1 MNACGQH
8 SLANIGFHGSS
19 IRTNGLIAPALQVLL
34 GGGPLKNGEG
44 RVSDKVIK
52 VPSKRGGITLTT
64 ILDNYSENKVEGEL
78 FNDYYDRRGKIYF
91 YDLLKTIASAETL
104 TPNEYLDWGHTT
116 TFKTEIGVGEC
127 AGVTIDLVSTLLL
140 EGEEKLSNAKT
151 ALKNVAFAD
160 SIYLSYS
167 TFINGAKAL
176 LVGINV
182 KTNSQ
187 KTIINLFDEHFVDTK
202 QIGLTGSFTELVL
215 GIKNNQ
221 PTKDFAQ
228 KYYEEAKSFSLAI
241 QLLRQKQLSHA
252 SNS

>member
-1 MNACGQH
+1 
-8 SLANIGFHGSS
+8 
-19 IRTNGLIAPALQVLL
+19 
-34 GGGPLKNGEG
+34 
-44 RVSDKVIK
+44 
-52 VPSKRGGITLTT
+52 
-64 ILDNYSENKVEGEL
+64 
-78 FNDYYDRRGKIYF
+78 
-91 YDLLKTIASAETL
+91 
-104 TPNEYLDWGHTT
+104 
-116 TFKTEIGVGEC
+116 
-127 AGVTIDLVSTLLL
+127 
-140 EGEEKLSNAKT
+140 
-151 ALKNVAFAD
+151 
-160 SIYLSYS
+160 
-167 TFINGAKAL
+167 
-176 LVGINV
+176 V